1 MEDVRNDIL
10 KLFLLYISKEM
21 TMLTKTVITYKNGK
35 GHIHSV
41 TIVPYNNN
49 FPHIYYYE
57 EKMPSNKYKHDIE
70 YINR

>member
-1 MEDVRNDIL
+1 
-10 KLFLLYISKEM
+10 M